1 MKCNQLQLNSSKSE
15 FIWCSSSRMVEK
27 LDPNPFI
34 IGVDAVEPKNEVRD
48 LGLILDSDLSMT
60 THITGLVRTSF
71 GILRQLRSVSRS
83 LTQDVTRHLVQSLV
97 LSRIDYCNVAF
108 VGLPQRSIIRL
119 QAVINSAARLVLR
132 LKKFDHITTAIQGEL
147 QWLRIGERINFK
159 LCILV
164 HKCLNNCAPHYLAD
178 NIRPLSDD
186 SNRSRLRSS
195 KSADVFVPATKT
207 KVGDRAFRVAGPR
220 AWNSLP
226 AAIQEIKSFHVFKQQ
241 LKLYLLSSS

>member
-1 MKCNQLQLNSSKSE
+1 MWCIDDWWWWWCWWWRLEWRWRWWCLCFMVSYNLHLSSFILNR
-15 FIWCSSSRMVEK
+15 W
-27 LDPNPFI
+27 
-34 IGVDAVEPKNEVRD
+34 
-48 LGLILDSDLSMT
+48 
-60 THITGLVRTSF
+60 
-71 GILRQLRSVSRS
+71 
-83 LTQDVTRHLVQSLV
+83 
-97 LSRIDYCNVAF
+97 
-108 VGLPQRSIIRL
+108 SIR
-119 QAVINSAARLVLR
+119 R

-195 KSADVFVPATKT
+195 KSADVFIPATKT
-207 KVGDRAFRVAGPR
+207 KAGDRAFRVAGPR

-226 AAIQEIKSFHVFKQQ
+226 AAIQEIKSYYVFKKQ